1 MNACPT
7 RITIDGAEVV
17 VALTFCRASAPGLA
31 AEDVS
36 STGAPL
42 NSAAS
47 EVPDTPPT
55 TPNALGAELRLD
67 VAVALVTGAAAGLPS
82 VLDETSAREGTVPTL
97 SDIEESSVHP
107 ERAQATRTSK
117 GVAFISDSVEV
128 SMETPAESAV
138 AQLEL

>member
-7 RITIDGAEVV
+7 RITIDGADVV
-17 VALTFCRASAPGLA
+17 VALTFCRASAPGFA

-42 NSAAS
+42 TSADGAAS
-47 EVPDTPPT
+47 ATPLT
-55 TPNALGAELRLD
+55 TPNALGAVRLD
-67 VAVALVTGAAAGLPS
+67 VPFALITGVAAGWPN

-117 GVAFISDSVEV
+117 AVAFISDSVEV
-128 SMETPAESAV
+128 SRETSAESAI
-138 AQLEL
+138 AH